1 MIDQSNRAGKLNING
16 SEDLDGPNLLC
27 LPPSS
32 TPVPK
37 RYTHSK
43 RIRAVSQNEKK
54 LHRRATYSKI
64 TMTSSSSAAAATVT
78 SRQSPLSY
86 STKGKS
92 I

>member
-27 LPPSS
+27 IPSPS
-32 TPVPK
+32 TIVAK
-37 RYTHSK
+37 RYNHSK
-43 RIRAVSQNEKK
+43 RIRGLSQNEKR
-54 LHRRATYSKI
+54 LHRRTNSTKTPIA
-64 TMTSSSSAAAATVT
+64 SASAATVI

-86 STKGKS
+86 TTKGKS

>member
-27 LPPSS
+27 LPSPC
-32 TPVPK
+32 TPVAK
-37 RYTHSK
+37 RYNHSK
-43 RIRAVSQNEKK
+43 QIRRLSQNEKRV
-54 LHRRATYSKI
+54 HRRTTSTKLPI
-64 TMTSSSSAAAATVT
+64 TSAATVI

-86 STKGKS
+86 TTKGKS